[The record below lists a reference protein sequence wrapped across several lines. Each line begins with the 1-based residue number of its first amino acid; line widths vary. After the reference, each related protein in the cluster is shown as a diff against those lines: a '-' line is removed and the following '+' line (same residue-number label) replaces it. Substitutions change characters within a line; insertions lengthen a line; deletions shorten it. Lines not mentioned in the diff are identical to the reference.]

1 VFEDIFLFWSCVL
14 GSREIAASSA
24 RQAEVEY
31 LSEQEQLKSA
41 ALEMA
46 IAEMQATA

>member
-1 VFEDIFLFWSCVL
+1 VRL
-14 GSREIAASSA
+14 
-24 RQAEVEY
+24 VEH

-46 IAEMQATA
+46 LAEIRASA